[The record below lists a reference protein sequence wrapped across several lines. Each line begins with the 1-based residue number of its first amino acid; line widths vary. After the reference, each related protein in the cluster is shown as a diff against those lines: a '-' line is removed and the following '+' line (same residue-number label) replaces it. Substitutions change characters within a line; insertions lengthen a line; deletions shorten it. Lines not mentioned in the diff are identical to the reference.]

1 MNYFA
6 RINDNGV
13 VTEVICASLSF
24 IQNLEDKE
32 NWIETDTTGKFR
44 NIFAGIGHSYDK
56 DRDIFLPPKP
66 YPSWVEKKI
75 EITGLDENN
84 NIAIIRTYIG
94 WAAPI
99 PKPNNKNIFYK
110 WDEDIKNWVIVQPPS
125 LSGAN

>member
-1 MNYFA
+1 MSNYA
-6 RINDNGV
+6 RVYNNI
-13 VTEVICASLSF
+13 VTEVIAASDEF
-24 IQNLEDKE
+24 ISTLDNRDEWIKFIPNRNL
-32 NWIETDTTGKFR
+32 R
-44 NIFAGIGHSYDK
+44 PGIGYTYDR
-56 DRDIFLPPKP
+56 DRDIFLSPKP

-84 NIAIIRTYIG
+84 NISIIRTYIG

-110 WDEDIKNWVIVQPPS
+110 WDEDIKNWVIPQPPS

>member
-1 MNYFA
+1 MSDYA
-6 RINDNGV
+6 RVYNNI
-13 VTEVICASLSF
+13 VTEVIAASDEF
-24 IQNLEDKE
+24 ISTLNNRDEWIKFTPNRNLHP
-32 NWIETDTTGKFR
+32 
-44 NIFAGIGHSYDK
+44 GIGYTYDR
-56 DRDIFLPPKP
+56 DRDIFLSPKP

-84 NIAIIRTYIG
+84 NISIIRTYIG